1 MFLIYELTPLS
12 KNYANAAEDA
22 QQFFVTLSIQ
32 ADDLNAKMKSYADR
46 MGRITK

>member
-32 ADDLNAKMKSYADR
+32 ADDLNAKNEIIRRPNGKNY
-46 MGRITK
+46 